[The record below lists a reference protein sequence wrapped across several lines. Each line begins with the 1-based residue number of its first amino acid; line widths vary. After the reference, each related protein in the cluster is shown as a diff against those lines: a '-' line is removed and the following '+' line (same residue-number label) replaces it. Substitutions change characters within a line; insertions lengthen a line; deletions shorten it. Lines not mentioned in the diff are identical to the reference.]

1 MTIYDDDD
9 DDSPRVKR
17 GQPTKTVIMMI
28 MIIMMMMMMMM
39 MMLMVMEV
47 RPRVDWLWRSYR
59 RILYKLS
66 KESRQATIRISLVSF
81 SSNIVNEIATMTHKY
96 VFVIVIVRYNR
107 DDFAVEMLTTVSEEN
122 IFPMVNIN
130 GRQVV
135 MMLVMMI
142 MLRRMTMRKRMV
154 MIIMTRML
162 VLITLI
168 ATLVMIMTMFIKLV
182 YL

>member
-1 MTIYDDDD
+1 MT
-9 DDSPRVKR
+9 
-17 GQPTKTVIMMI
+17 
-28 MIIMMMMMMMM
+28 MMMMMM
-39 MMLMVMEV
+39 V

-96 VFVIVIVRYNR
+96 VFVIVIVIVIVRYNR

-135 MMLVMMI
+135 MMSVMMI

-162 VLITLI
+162 VMITLI
-168 ATLVMIMTMFIKLV
+168 ATLVMFMTMFIKLV
-182 YL
+182 NLLLLIAFFL

>member
-1 MTIYDDDD
+1 MT
-9 DDSPRVKR
+9 
-17 GQPTKTVIMMI
+17 
-28 MIIMMMMMMMM
+28 MMMMMM
-39 MMLMVMEV
+39 V

-66 KESRQATIRISLVSF
+66 KESRQATIFISLVSF

-96 VFVIVIVRYNR
+96 VFVIVIVIVRYNR

-135 MMLVMMI
+135 MMSVMMI

-162 VLITLI
+162 VMITLI
-168 ATLVMIMTMFIKLV
+168 ATLVMFMTMFIKLV
-182 YL
+182 NLLLLIAFFL

>member
-1 MTIYDDDD
+1 MT
-9 DDSPRVKR
+9 
-17 GQPTKTVIMMI
+17 
-28 MIIMMMMMMMM
+28 MMMMMM
-39 MMLMVMEV
+39 V

-66 KESRQATIRISLVSF
+66 KESRQATIFISLVSF

-96 VFVIVIVRYNR
+96 VFVIVIVIVRYNR

>member
-1 MTIYDDDD
+1 
-9 DDSPRVKR
+9 
-17 GQPTKTVIMMI
+17 
-28 MIIMMMMMMMM
+28 
-39 MMLMVMEV
+39 MVVEL

-66 KESRQATIRISLVSF
+66 KESRQATIFISLVSF
-81 SSNIVNEIATMTHKY
+81 SSNIVNEIATMAQTNY
-96 VFVIVIVRYNR
+96 LFVFLCWKFFIVIVIVRYNR

-182 YL
+182 YLC